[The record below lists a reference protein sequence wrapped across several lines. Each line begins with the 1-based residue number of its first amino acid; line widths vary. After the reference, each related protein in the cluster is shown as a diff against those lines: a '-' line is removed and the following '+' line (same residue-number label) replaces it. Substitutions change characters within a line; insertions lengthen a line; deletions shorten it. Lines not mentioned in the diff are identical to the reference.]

1 MMPNHISPSLYH
13 RLWADVKEADSLADG
28 CNNCRLPGWYPVW
41 AAPGDVCDMQQHMAD
56 PTIRF
61 HHCSESGYDT
71 DYKFEDHVK
80 MCLAKEEIDWLWNH
94 GKYGQED
101 GGHCKTKDG
110 KPHLGPEGLL
120 VCTSSA
126 PVATTCAGC
135 NYGALARAAERW

>member
-1 MMPNHISPSLYH
+1 MLFLGLPPIRHVHARALTSRALARPATGRSP
-13 RLWADVKEADSLADG
+13 
-28 CNNCRLPGWYPVW
+28 
-41 AAPGDVCDMQQHMAD
+41 
-56 PTIRF
+56 